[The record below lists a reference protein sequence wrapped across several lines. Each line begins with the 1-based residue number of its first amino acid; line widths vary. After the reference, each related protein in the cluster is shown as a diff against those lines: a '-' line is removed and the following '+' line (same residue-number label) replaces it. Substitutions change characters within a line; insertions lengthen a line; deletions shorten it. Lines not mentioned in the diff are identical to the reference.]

1 MYKLIIFDL
10 DGTLLNTSLTIQ
22 SVINE
27 SLKKFSLPPLTIE
40 QTKEFV
46 GNGAR
51 KLVERAVGKADG
63 ELVEKVYCDYSER
76 FANCSGKLSFLYEGA
91 AEALQNFKGCGIS
104 LAIVTNKPKAATMRV
119 YDEFLAKFGFGE
131 VLCQTKNTP
140 LKPNPAST
148 LKIISDSGV
157 KPEECLFVGD
167 GETDVQTAAN
177 AGIKCVSVLWGFR
190 SKEKLK
196 GAGAK
201 IFVNSF
207 KELEAFVLDG

>member
-27 SLKKFSLPPLTIE
+27 SLKKFSLPPLTVE
-40 QTKEFV
+40 QTKKFV

-51 KLVERAVGKADG
+51 KLVERAVEKEDK
-63 ELVEKVYCDYSER
+63 ELIEKVYADYSQR
-76 FANCSGKLSFLYEGA
+76 FANCSNELSFLYDGA
-91 AEALQNFKGCGIS
+91 AEALQNFRAGGIL
-104 LAIVTNKPKAATMRV
+104 LAIVTNKPQGATDRV
-119 YDEFLAKFGFGE
+119 YGDFLANLGFSE
-131 VLCQTKNTP
+131 VLCQTENTP

-148 LKIISDSGV
+148 LKIMRDLGV

-177 AGIKCVSVLWGFR
+177 AGVDCVSVLWGYR
-190 SKEKLK
+190 SKEQLK
-196 GAGAK
+196 SAGARV
-201 IFVNSF
+201 FAGSF
-207 KELEAFVLDG
+207 KELENLVLNG